1 VTRERGAGAERAPVA
16 LVTGGGAGIGQ
27 AISIRLAQDGM
38 TVVVADLDLGAAEA
52 TAEEIR
58 RAWQKAEAIALDA
71 ADAGSIAAVFAEVER
86 RLGGCDV
93 LVNNAGIAKT
103 FPFLDFPLD
112 NWSATINV
120 NVTGAMLC
128 AQHAA
133 RAMKRKGWG
142 RIVNIASVSGVRAS
156 GGRTAYGTS
165 KAALIGLTRQMA
177 VELAAHGITANAV
190 APGPVDTPLAR
201 TSHSA
206 IIREQY
212 VATIPMARYGTPAEI
227 AAAVSFLASHDSSYV
242 TGHVLAVDGGYLA
255 AGLRDP

>member
-1 VTRERGAGAERAPVA
+1 MTTSAVDDKRALVA
-16 LVTGGGAGIGQ
+16 LVTGGAAGIGH
-27 AISIRLAQDGM
+27 AISSRLAKDGM
-38 TVVVADLDLGAAEA
+38 RVLVADVDLAAAAA

-58 RAWQKAEAIALDA
+58 SSGSMAQSIALDA
-71 ADAGSIAAVFAEVER
+71 GDAESIAAMFAAIEKEF
-86 RLGGCDV
+86 GGCDV

-128 AQHAA
+128 GQHAA
-133 RAMKRKGWG
+133 RSMKRKGWG
-142 RIVNIASVSGVRAS
+142 RIVNITSVSGVRAS

-165 KAALIGLTRQMA
+165 KAALAGLTRQMA
-177 VELAAHGITANAV
+177 VELAPHGITANAV

-201 TSHSA
+201 KSHSR
-206 IIREQY
+206 IVRDQY

-227 AAAVSFLASHDSSYV
+227 AAAVAFLASRDSSYV

>member
-1 VTRERGAGAERAPVA
+1 VA
-16 LVTGGGAGIGQ
+16 LVTGGAAGIGQ
-27 AISIRLAQDGM
+27 AISSRLAEDGM
-38 TVVVADLDLGAAEA
+38 TVLVADVNLAAAAA
-52 TAEEIR
+52 TAEAIR
-58 RAWQKAEAIALDA
+58 SSGSMAQPIALDA
-71 ADAGSIAAVFAEVER
+71 GDAGSIAAMFVALEKEF
-86 RLGGCDV
+86 GGCDV

-112 NWSATINV
+112 NWSATMNV

-128 AQHAA
+128 GQHAA
-133 RAMKRKGWG
+133 RTMRRKGWG

-177 VELAAHGITANAV
+177 IELAPYGITANAV

-201 TSHSA
+201 TSHTQTM
-206 IIREQY
+206 RDQY
-212 VATIPMARYGTPAEI
+212 VSTIPMARYGTPSEI
-227 AAAVSFLASHDSSYV
+227 AAAVAFLTSRDSSYV